1 MSTNE
6 NENENW
12 LNRVI
17 DAWLDTLDP
26 KKLTFKK
33 FVYVAKQCLNVM
45 SLNDAGKFMT
55 KHKFAV
61 TDENIEKFNQ
71 MADKYYLIR
80 KEILKELVLDEYNKS
95 KNNLFLILLL
105 FSYLSFV
112 ICDLIK
118 KNAFFVFIA

>member
-33 FVYVAKQCLNVM
+33 MVYVTKQCLNVM

-55 KHKFAV
+55 IHKFTV
-61 TDENIEKFNQ
+61 THENIEKFNQ

-95 KNNLFLILLL
+95 K
-105 FSYLSFV
+105 
-112 ICDLIK
+112 
-118 KNAFFVFIA
+118 

>member
-33 FVYVAKQCLNVM
+33 MVYVTKQCLNVM

-55 KHKFAV
+55 KHKFTV
-61 TDENIEKFNQ
+61 THENIEKFNQ

-95 KNNLFLILLL
+95 K
-105 FSYLSFV
+105 
-112 ICDLIK
+112 
-118 KNAFFVFIA
+118 

>member
-33 FVYVAKQCLNVM
+33 LVYVTKQCLNVM
-45 SLNDAGKFMT
+45 SLNDAGKFMA
-55 KHKFAV
+55 KHKFTV

-80 KEILKELVLDEYNKS
+80 KEILKELVLDGYNKS
-95 KNNLFLILLL
+95 KNNPF
-105 FSYLSFV
+105 
-112 ICDLIK
+112 
-118 KNAFFVFIA
+118 